1 MHDLVP
7 LQLLPCGSFGWIEQ
21 LMGRA
26 EEVHRLEELGIRKGS
41 RVEMVQSGSPCI
53 VKLDGGKFC
62 FRDADVAHVLVR
74 LGEAA

>member
-7 LQLLPCGSFGWIEQ
+7 LQFLPSGSRGWIEQ

-26 EEVHRLEELGIRKGS
+26 DEVHRLEELGIRKGS
-41 RVEMVQSGSPCI
+41 EVEMVQPGSPCI

-62 FRDADVAHVLVR
+62 FRDADISRVLVR
-74 LGEAA
+74 LGDVA